1 MNATRPVLYSETEIA
16 ARVQELARSIARFPA
31 PPQIMVPV
39 LTGAFVFA
47 ADLSRALAREGLDLP
62 VEFLWLRRY
71 GLHREGG
78 EMKVLA
84 GPGETVTG
92 ARILL
97 IDGVLDHGHT
107 LRTARDLLLK
117 ARAISVMTAVVLD
130 KRRAG
135 APIAAD
141 LSCFSGSDA
150 FVVGYGMDDAGMG
163 RGLPQIVCA
172 N

>member
-1 MNATRPVLYSETEIA
+1 MNTSRPILYAEAEIA
-16 ARVQELARSIARFPA
+16 ARVRALAHDIAGMAARPE
-31 PPQIMVPV
+31 IMVPV

-47 ADLSRALAREGLDLP
+47 ADLARALAREGLDLP

-84 GPGETVTG
+84 GPGETVSG

-107 LRTARDLLLK
+107 LATARDLLLK
-117 ARAISVMTAVVLD
+117 AGAAEVTTAVVLD
-130 KRRAG
+130 KRRAN
-135 APIAAD
+135 APVTAD
-141 LSCFSGSDA
+141 FACFSGSDA
-150 FVVGYGMDDAGMG
+150 FVVGYGMDDAGLG
-163 RGLPQIVCA
+163 RGLADITSA
-172 N
+172 S

>member
-1 MNATRPVLYSETEIA
+1 MSATRPVLYSETEIA
-16 ARVQELARSIARFPA
+16 VRVRDLARSIATLSA
-31 PPQIMVPV
+31 PPQIIVPV

-71 GLHREGG
+71 GQHREGG
-78 EMKVLA
+78 EMTVLA
-84 GPGETVTG
+84 GPGETVAG
-92 ARILL
+92 ARVLL

-107 LRTARDLLLK
+107 LVTARDLLIK
-117 ARAISVMTAVVLD
+117 AGAASVMTAVVLD

-135 APIAAD
+135 VPIAAD
-141 LSCFSGSDA
+141 LCCFSGSDA
-150 FVVGYGMDDAGMG
+150 FVVGYGMDDAGLG
-163 RGLPQIVCA
+163 RGLPEIVSA